1 VDHALSH
8 RVEIHQATGMV
19 VAQLHISATNALALR
34 AHAFVHQR
42 LPIDVCRDVVARR
55 LVFTQ
60 DMS

>member
-1 VDHALSH
+1 MSH
-8 RVEIHQATGMV
+8 RVEVHQATGMV
-19 VAQLHISATNALALR
+19 VAQLQISATNALARLR
-34 AHAFVHQR
+34 AHAFVGQR

>member
-1 VDHALSH
+1 MSH
-8 RVEIHQATGMV
+8 RVEVHQATGMV
-19 VAQLHISATNALALR
+19 VAQLQISATIALARLR

-60 DMS
+60 GMS